1 MSKFEIKLPKMGE
14 SVAEATLTAWLK
26 DIGDP
31 IEFDE
36 PIVEIATDKVD
47 SEVPSEKKGI
57 LIEKC
62 FKENDVIKV
71 GETLAI
77 IQTDEIDINVEVE
90 EKPIIKGKSDAEV
103 EDISIT
109 EVKIKPISI
118 HEENTSSEDEISTN
132 ESSEHVSQMIEESV
146 NKLIGS
152 DDDMLG
158 FLSPLVKSI
167 IKKEAISSEEL
178 ATIKGSGKDNRIT
191 KNDILDFLSTRDQK
205 NDDSTTKKVEIS
217 KDFSEFSDE
226 VIEMS
231 KMGKIISNHMTDSLK
246 ISAHVQ
252 SFIEVDI
259 TNVHDWRNRVKTGF
273 EMREGQKFT
282 FTPIFIEAVAF
293 ALRQHPLMNI
303 SVDEDKI
310 TMKKKINI
318 GMATAL
324 SDGNLIVPVI
334 KNADQ
339 LNLVGM
345 AKTVNDLANRA
356 RKNSLKPDDVS
367 GGTFTVTNVG
377 VFGSIMGTPII
388 NQPQVGILAFGAIR
402 KMPSVI
408 ETEQGDYIGI
418 RKKMILSHSYDHRV
432 VNGALG
438 SKFIKSVK
446 DYLENWNIDREI

>member
-1 MSKFEIKLPKMGE
+1 MD
-14 SVAEATLTAWLK
+14 EAFSALDPLIRKDMQDILLELQDELHKTVVFITHDLDEALKIGDRIAILK
-26 DIGDP
+26 DGIMDQEGIPAEILLNPKTKYVEDFVEDVNRARVIKAKHIMSDINGQDLSGAMP
-31 IEFDE
+31 IDQDDFIDRF
-36 PIVEIATDKVD
+36 IDKVISD
-47 SEVPSEKKGI
+47 KPDNLVIQDKEKK
-57 LIEKC
+57 
-62 FKENDVIKV
+62 
-71 GETLAI
+71 
-77 IQTDEIDINVEVE
+77 NV
-90 EKPIIKGKSDAEV
+90 
-103 EDISIT
+103 
-109 EVKIKPISI
+109 
-118 HEENTSSEDEISTN
+118 
-132 ESSEHVSQMIEESV
+132 
-146 NKLIGS
+146 
-152 DDDMLG
+152 G

-167 IKKEAISSEEL
+167 IKKEAISSDEL

-191 KNDILDFLSTRDQK
+191 KNDILDFLSTRGQK